1 MFLFS
6 TTPPS
11 SAPWRVRVVRCRLAS
26 AHHALVCVSV
36 VWLCVCLFAYV
47 RTRGDRRSAS
57 SSRVFGFV
65 CLFAYFVLFCFVFTP
80 IVGARADVRGCV
92 RGCVVDWG
100 I

>member
-1 MFLFS
+1 MVSFTFAYMDTYLTTFDRAHGVYAIHRRFMFLFLFS

-47 RTRGDRRSAS
+47 
-57 SSRVFGFV
+57 V
-65 CLFAYFVLFCFVFTP
+65 C
-80 IVGARADVRGCV
+80 
-92 RGCVVDWG
+92 
-100 I
+100 